1 MIPILLQL
9 SPPDRLEA
17 VQRYLNREGSVRG
30 LVLTLLGFAAFGIL
44 VLILHRL
51 HRRTRAGDVDRPRRL
66 FRKLIPRLGVSVP
79 QRGLLLRITSDL
91 RLQNPTVLLLGR
103 RVFEARVQEWL
114 AVAAPSGPQIERRL
128 ADLADALFPGDHG
141 DGTSTSSGVLSTPA
155 TDA

>member
-1 MIPILLQL
+1 MIPALLQL
-9 SPPDRLEA
+9 NPPDRLEA
-17 VQRYLNREGSVRG
+17 VQRYLNREGSVHG

-79 QRGLLLRITSDL
+79 QRGLLLRIASDL
-91 RLQNPTVLLLGR
+91 RLPNPAVLLLGR
-103 RVFEARVQEWL
+103 RVFEARARQWL
-114 AVAAPSGPQIERRL
+114 AVASARNPRLERRL
-128 ADLADALFPGDHG
+128 ADLADALFPRAYGEA
-141 DGTSTSSGVLSTPA
+141 TSTNNGVLSTPA